1 MTKQKYYALINS
13 TLNNDE
19 GVVSSMTR
27 LMNIDELADYL
38 RLKRQTIY
46 NWLHQRKI
54 SGIKVGGVWR
64 FDRKEV
70 DVWLKSRRR
79 LLKEIKS
86 GERQ

>member
-1 MTKQKYYALINS
+1 MTK
-13 TLNNDE
+13 
-19 GVVSSMTR
+19 

-64 FDRKEV
+64 FERREV
-70 DVWLKSRRR
+70 DNWLKSRRC
-79 LLKEIKS
+79 LPKEIKS
-86 GERQ
+86 GEKQ